1 MIITIDKKEYEL
13 PMDPKEVKLSSA
25 LSFLSEMRSYDEYLK
40 KLNLQPLDVEL
51 NTLDKIE
58 YLKLMSK
65 GIAAYFDIDVK
76 LLLNT
81 RIKISDNDLNSTIE
95 QCSILFNHLSSIIST
110 YQPKLRDRIDCEFK
124 HLGIIYIIPF
134 YLIDNEEKQINKDIT
149 VGQAIEALEVK
160 RMLNDHKQKDWKNAI
175 YTEIVKL
182 MAILARPKDGYEF
195 PNEQS
200 KINKWIEQQERIFS
214 DINMVEGFDVAF
226 FLTFITRN

>member
-1 MIITIDKKEYEL
+1 MIITIDKIEYEL
-13 PMDPKEVKLSSA
+13 PTKPEQVKLSSA
-25 LSFLSEMRSYDEYLK
+25 LSFLAEMRAYEQYLK

-51 NTLDKIE
+51 NSLDKIE

-65 GIAAYFDIDVK
+65 GIAAYFDIDIK

-81 RIKISDNDLNSTIE
+81 RVKISDNELNSTIQ
-95 QCSILFNHLSSIIST
+95 QCSILFNRLSSVIST
-110 YQPKLRDRIDCEFK
+110 YKPKLRDRVNCEFK
-124 HLGIIYIIPF
+124 HNGIVYIIPF
-134 YLIDNEEKQINKDIT
+134 YLIDGDEKQINEDIT

-175 YTEIVKL
+175 YTEIIKL

-200 KINKWIEQQERIFS
+200 KINKWIEKQEKLFV